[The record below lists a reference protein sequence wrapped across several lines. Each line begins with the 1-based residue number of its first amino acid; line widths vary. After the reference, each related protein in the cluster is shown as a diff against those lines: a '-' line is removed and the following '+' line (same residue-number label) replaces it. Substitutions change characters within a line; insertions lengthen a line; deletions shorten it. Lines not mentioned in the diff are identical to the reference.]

1 LQVVQ
6 AQVVINDWRKVLEAL
21 LGVEKVLRHTQDEF
35 IALQEA
41 RCGSS
46 TTCELDRPLERLCDR
61 IDRVRSILA
70 EDFERNYFQR

>member
-1 LQVVQ
+1 MPPYFFPVRLPPRPQL
-6 AQVVINDWRKVLEAL
+6 ANL
-21 LGVEKVLRHTQDEF
+21 LRGES